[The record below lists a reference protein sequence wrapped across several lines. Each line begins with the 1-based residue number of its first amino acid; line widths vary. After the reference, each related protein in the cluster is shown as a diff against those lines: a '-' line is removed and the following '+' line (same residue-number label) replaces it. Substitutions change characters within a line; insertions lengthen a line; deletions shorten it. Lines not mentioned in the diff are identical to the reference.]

1 MGLVVPAMCKE
12 QERNPEGQDGRA
24 AAGLAGFLIIVS
36 GPQVGSSI
44 QQTFF

>member
-12 QERNPEGQDGRA
+12 QERTPEGQDGRVA
-24 AAGLAGFLIIVS
+24 AALDGFLNILS
-36 GPQVGSSI
+36 GPQVGGSF

>member
-12 QERNPEGQDGRA
+12 QERNPEGQDGCA
-24 AAGLAGFLIIVS
+24 AAALAGFLIILS
-36 GPQVGSSI
+36 GPQVGGSF